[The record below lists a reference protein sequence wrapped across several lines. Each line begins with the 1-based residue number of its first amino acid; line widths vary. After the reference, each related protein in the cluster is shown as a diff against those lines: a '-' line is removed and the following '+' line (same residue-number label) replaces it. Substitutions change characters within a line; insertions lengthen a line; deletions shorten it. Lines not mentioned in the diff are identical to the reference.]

1 MEMSIDDS
9 NGYLQI
15 ISYVKYIELVETI
28 VIYKQIYIVTIYIY
42 LYKFIYN
49 GYDKNNSNT
58 YEYDCCIYNAYGI
71 YD

>member
-1 MEMSIDDS
+1 MSIDDS
-9 NGYLQI
+9 NRYLLI
-15 ISYVKYIELVETI
+15 ISYVKYIELVGTI

-42 LYKFIYN
+42 WYKFIYN

-71 YD
+71 DD